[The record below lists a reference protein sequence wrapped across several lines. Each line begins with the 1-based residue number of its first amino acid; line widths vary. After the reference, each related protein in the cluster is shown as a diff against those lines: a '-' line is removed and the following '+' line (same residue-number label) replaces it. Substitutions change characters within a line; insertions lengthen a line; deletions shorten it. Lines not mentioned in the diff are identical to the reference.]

1 MANENFKYIKGSY
14 AEGQPAHICFYSD
27 VNEWRVNDF
36 IYEFNYLLNW
46 VKPSEICVHIN
57 SSGGNCIDGISV
69 FSLIQNCETPVKT
82 INDGLAASMASI
94 IWAAGNE
101 FFMKDYALL
110 MIHNPFAEDKSGDK
124 VITQATEAFKKQL
137 AIIYKKR
144 FGFDDEKVQS
154 IMDGKEGEDGTWF
167 TDEEAVAAGFLK
179 KENVIETEKAVKDR
193 IAASIANIVRTPQ
206 SICAMMQLENDMTK
220 QITGTM
226 SIIDKEPNNQQNFS
240 KTMTE
245 NEIKVVAA
253 QLGLTGDKATENNV
267 SARITELLGV
277 EAKYNSVKAELE
289 TKKTELANAQT
300 RITGFETTVKNLQS
314 NYDEAKAKLDKFE
327 QEAADKQKAA
337 IDSMVEAAIAA
348 GKIEKDKK
356 ETWVKQAEANFDL
369 TKEILDQIPARE
381 DLNKHITN
389 DPTNH
394 KAAAEGMKTEQ
405 EKIQEKVK
413 AVVGENF
420 KFRTPKF

>member
-167 TDEEAVAAGFLK
+167 TAEEAVAAGFLK

-381 DLNKHITN
+381 DLNKHIIN

>member
-167 TDEEAVAAGFLK
+167 TAEEAVAAGFLK

-389 DPTNH
+389 DPINH

>member
-144 FGFDDEKVQS
+144 FGFDDEKIQS

-167 TDEEAVAAGFLK
+167 TAEEAVAAGFLK

>member
-167 TDEEAVAAGFLK
+167 TAEEAVAAGFLK

-394 KAAAEGMKTEQ
+394 KAAVEGMKTEQ

>member
-167 TDEEAVAAGFLK
+167 TAEEAVAAGFLK

-226 SIIDKEPNNQQNFS
+226 SIIDKEPNNQHNFS

-394 KAAAEGMKTEQ
+394 KAAVEGMKTEQ

>member
-167 TDEEAVAAGFLK
+167 TAEEAVAAGFLK

-289 TKKTELANAQT
+289 TKKTELANAQN

>member
-144 FGFDDEKVQS
+144 FGFDDEKIQS

-167 TDEEAVAAGFLK
+167 TAEEAVAAGFLK

-394 KAAAEGMKTEQ
+394 KAAVEGMKTEQ